1 MATDSQC
8 FWGLFLS
15 LSLYLIHSDSTPH
28 VYIVYLGLS
37 HNIREPHLTSEHHV
51 QLLSKVFASEED
63 VRRSMLYSYMHSFS
77 GFSAKLNSSQ
87 AITLAKMEGVIS
99 VFRSKTMQLHTTRSW
114 DFLGLPM
121 ISSTSTASEAASPLQ
136 LAYGQDVIVGV
147 FDTGIWP
154 ESESFREEPHMRPIP
169 STWKGE
175 CVKGEM
181 FEPAKACNRKL
192 IGARYYLEGFEEE
205 YGPLNTSGNPEFR
218 SARDFLG
225 HGTHTASTAV
235 GSVVKQN
242 ASFYGF
248 AEGTARGG
256 APKARLAVYKVC
268 WGKNYSS
275 RCTGADILAAFDDA
289 LHDGVQVISASIG
302 SRPPLIPLFASEGA
316 IGSFHAMQLGVSV
329 VFSAGNEGPDPSQ
342 VTNVAPWSLCVA
354 ASSID
359 RMFPT
364 RVLLD
369 NKLSIMGESLITTPI
384 KAKLAD
390 ASVYFY
396 NGICTSRNWIKSKYA
411 ANIVII
417 CFSTIGPYEIGEA
430 EVAAKLA
437 NASGLIFVEPMSREI
452 GADIIPS
459 VHVNIEQG
467 TRILNYLS
475 ESPKKPVVQI
485 EASKTVIGKAPAP
498 RVAYFSS
505 RGPNSLTPDILKP
518 DISAPGINIL
528 AAWPNRTSPT
538 LRSDDNRLVNWNFQ
552 SGTSMSCPHVSEIVA
567 LIKSAHPDWSPAAI
581 KSAIMTTA
589 YTKDTSF
596 DTILADG
603 PMKASDPFDL
613 GAGHIDP
620 IKAMDPGLVY
630 DMKTRDYVQ
639 FLCNIGYTEEQINMI
654 VLCPS
659 GTDTSCPRVPKSNAN
674 VNYPSITVSNPQST
688 VTIKRTMRNVGENK
702 NAVYF
707 GTVSEPDGVEV
718 VIWPRV
724 LVFSW
729 FKAENTYY
737 ATLKP
742 QKKSQ
747 GRHDFGEIVWSD
759 GFHKVRSPLVVC
771 VNIAQDSNA
780 SMNLSYM

>member
-1 MATDSQC
+1 
-8 FWGLFLS
+8 
-15 LSLYLIHSDSTPH
+15 
-28 VYIVYLGLS
+28 
-37 HNIREPHLTSEHHV
+37 
-51 QLLSKVFASEED
+51 
-63 VRRSMLYSYMHSFS
+63 MLYSYKHSFS

-87 AITLAKMEGVIS
+87 ATTLAKMKGVVS
-99 VFRSKTMQLHTTRSW
+99 VFRSKTLQLHTTRSW
-114 DFLGLPM
+114 DFLGLNL
-121 ISSTSTASEAASPLQ
+121 ISSTSMTSATASPLQ
-136 LAYGQDVIVGV
+136 LAHGQDIIVGI

-154 ESESFREEPHMRPIP
+154 ESESFQEEPHMRPIP
-169 STWKGE
+169 TTWKGN

-192 IGARYYLEGFEEE
+192 IGARYYLKGFEEE
-205 YGPLNTSGNPEFR
+205 YGPLNASGNPEFR

-256 APKARLAVYKVC
+256 APRARLAVYKVC
-268 WGKNYSS
+268 WGNNYSG

-289 LHDGVQVISASIG
+289 LHDGVHVISASIG
-302 SRPPLIPLFASEGA
+302 SPPPLIPFFASEGV

-329 VFSAGNEGPDPSQ
+329 VFSAGNEGPEPSQ

-364 RVLLD
+364 RILLD
-369 NKLSIMGESLITTPI
+369 NKLSIMGESLIRTPI
-384 KAKLAD
+384 NAKLAD
-390 ASVYFY
+390 ATVYFY
-396 NGICTSRNWIKSKYA
+396 DGICTSRNWNKSNFA
-411 ANIVII
+411 TNRVIL

-437 NASGLIFVEPMSREI
+437 NASGLIFVEPMFREL

-459 VHVNIEQG
+459 VHVNLEEG
-467 TRILNYLS
+467 TRILNYLA
-475 ESPKKPVVQI
+475 ESPTKPVVQI
-485 EASKTVIGKAPAP
+485 KASRTIIGKAPAP

-518 DISAPGINIL
+518 DISAPGVNIL
-528 AAWPNRTSPT
+528 AAWPNQTSPT
-538 LRSDDNRLVNWNFQ
+538 LRRDDKRLVNWNFQ
-552 SGTSMSCPHVSEIVA
+552 SGTSMSCPHVSGVIA

-581 KSAIMTTA
+581 QSAVMTTA
-589 YTKDTSF
+589 YTRDTSF

-603 PMKASDPFDL
+603 PMKASNPFDL

-630 DMKTRDYVQ
+630 DMKTSDYVH
-639 FLCNIGYTEEQINMI
+639 FLCNTGYTEEQINMI

-659 GTDTSCPRVPKSNAN
+659 GTDTSCPRVPESNAN
-674 VNYPSITVSNPQST
+674 INYPSITVSNLQST
-688 VTIKRTMRNVGENK
+688 VTIKRRVRNVGKNK
-702 NAVYF
+702 NSMYF
-707 GTVSEPDGVEV
+707 GTISEPDGVEV

-737 ATLKP
+737 ITLKP

-747 GRHDFGEIVWSD
+747 GRYDFGEIVWSD

-771 VNIAQDSNA
+771 VNTAAQDFNEPLD
-780 SMNLSYM
+780 LSYM